1 MSTPFLSSRWSKAAV
16 WLIVVGWVPL
26 LVIVVL
32 GEVGILHD
40 PNPVGPGLL
49 AMLTFWPALI
59 CGFIGLRKTW
69 FAKDE

>member
-1 MSTPFLSSRWSKAAV
+1 MSEPFLSSRWSTAAV
-16 WLIVVGWVPL
+16 WLIVIGWVPL
-26 LVIVVL
+26 VGIVVL
-32 GEVGILHD
+32 GQLGVLDD

-69 FAKDE
+69 FRK